1 MEKDERIEKLEREN
15 RALKSRCY
23 ALSSGSLC
31 CFCPLECVH
40 RSCDFLKLKS
50 RCYALSSGSLCCF
63 CPLECVHRSCDFL
76 KWKSEDK

>member
-23 ALSSGSLC
+23 ALSSGC
-31 CFCPLECVH
+31 
-40 RSCDFLKLKS
+40 
-50 RCYALSSGSLCCF
+50 SLCCF

-76 KWKSEDK
+76 KWKSEDKRWR